1 MEATWTWTLVV
12 NMLYVCLHKNP
23 LWFGYCTVN
32 MDCLFPR
39 VMGMGYVL
47 TLVKL
52 FKPFD
57 KSTEVPV
64 NGGRMYN
71 GPKVGKFIVG

>member
-1 MEATWTWTLVV
+1 
-12 NMLYVCLHKNP
+12 
-23 LWFGYCTVN
+23 
-32 MDCLFPR
+32 
-39 VMGMGYVL
+39 MGYVL

-64 NGGRMYN
+64 NGGRKYN